1 MNDDNKKNDFYTE
14 ESDIVK
20 NSTKPAF
27 PPELNENE
35 IIGKAINL
43 VEQALIKIGAKLYE
57 EAIVLLRKAKGFYSQ
72 IDKKDEIEA
81 IRRRISEIYILKE
94 QSKDIDLEVTD
105 NENKEPEVELSDK
118 AIKVIR
124 EAKILIEIEEFDDA
138 LNKYDEAIDI
148 YKKTNDESSIAQ
160 IYELID
166 KCYDSKSEFLK
177 KPKLMV
183 PQKEDI
189 IENAAIQRKELEGQ
203 GKLNRILELERRKE
217 KEANFEN
224 KINRMVNYANKL
236 ERDYESEKKKAIRE
250 GNLLKSEAPYQ
261 QIIKIYHEIQKLLVE
276 RGWGESANQYNA
288 QIKFCEEKRAS
299 DQKLREIEL
308 QKVQKQEEYDAHL
321 KFKENGEQKVEAQK
335 VKAAQQKYQKD
346 LEDEFFQKQITEV
359 INNAQRAV
367 YEYEKERTKAIKEGA
382 LVFESVYPKLINVY
396 NQIIDKLKKRGWIE
410 QTKIYLDEITILNDM
425 QKNDERLREIE
436 AQKIMK
442 QREYE
447 QFIKV
452 NNNKIQPKINVDK
465 FETQIY
471 DMIDQALQKER
482 KYEIALRRGKIESP
496 PYGEIIDIYTR
507 VKDMLVKMGKTEEA
521 KIYDEQ
527 IDLARIKFQ
536 KSKDREE

>member
-1 MNDDNKKNDFYTE
+1 MNDDNKKNYFYTE

-35 IIGKAINL
+35 IIGKATNL
-43 VEQALIKIGAKLYE
+43 VEQALIKIGVKAYE

-94 QSKDIDLEVTD
+94 QSNDIDLEVID

-118 AIKVIR
+118 AIKAIR

-138 LNKYDEAIDI
+138 LNKYDEAIEI
-148 YKKTNDESSIAQ
+148 YKSTNNESKIAQ

-183 PQKEDI
+183 TQKEDI
-189 IENAAIQRKELEGQ
+189 IDTAAIQRKELEAQ
-203 GKLNRILELERRKE
+203 EKLKRIQELERKKE
-217 KEANFEN
+217 EETNFEN
-224 KINRMVNYANKL
+224 KINRMVNHANKL
-236 ERDYESEKKKAIRE
+236 ERDYESEKKKAIKD
-250 GNLLKSEAPYQ
+250 GNLLSSEAPYEH
-261 QIIKIYHEIQKLLVE
+261 IINIYNEIQKLLVD

-288 QIKFCEEKRAS
+288 QIKFCEEKRVN
-299 DQKLREIEL
+299 DQKLREIEI

-321 KFKENGEQKVEAQK
+321 KFKENGEQKVENHK
-335 VKAAQQKYQKD
+335 LKAAQQKYQKD
-346 LEDEFFQKQITEV
+346 LEDEFFQTQITEV
-359 INNAQRAV
+359 INNAERAA
-367 YEYEKERTKAIKEGA
+367 YEYEKKRTKAIKEGA
-382 LVFESVYPKLINVY
+382 LDFESIYPKLINVY
-396 NQIIDKLKKRGWIE
+396 NQIIDKLKKRGWVE
-410 QTKIYLDEITILNDM
+410 QTSIYSNEITILKNK

-442 QREYE
+442 QREYD

-452 NNNKIQPKINVDK
+452 NNHKVQPKINTDK

-471 DMIDQALQKER
+471 DLIDQALQKER
-482 KYEIALRRGKIESP
+482 KYEISLRRGKNESP
-496 PYGEIIDIYTR
+496 PYEEIIDIYTR
-507 VKDMLVKMGKTEEA
+507 VKDMIVKMGKPDEA

-527 IDLARIKFQ
+527 IDLARMKFQ
-536 KSKDREE
+536 KSKER

>member
-1 MNDDNKKNDFYTE
+1 MNDDNKKNYFYTE

-35 IIGKAINL
+35 IIGKATNL
-43 VEQALIKIGAKLYE
+43 VEQALIKIGVKAYE

-94 QSKDIDLEVTD
+94 QSNDIDLEVID

-118 AIKVIR
+118 AIKAIR

-138 LNKYDEAIDI
+138 LNKYDEAIEI
-148 YKKTNDESSIAQ
+148 YKSTNNESKIAQ

-183 PQKEDI
+183 TQKEDI
-189 IENAAIQRKELEGQ
+189 IDTAAIQRKELEAQ
-203 GKLNRILELERRKE
+203 EKLKRIQELERKKE
-217 KEANFEN
+217 EETNFEN
-224 KINRMVNYANKL
+224 KINRMVNHANKL
-236 ERDYESEKKKAIRE
+236 ERDYESEKKKAIKD
-250 GNLLKSEAPYQ
+250 GNLLSSEAPYET
-261 QIIKIYHEIQKLLVE
+261 IINIYHEIKKLLVD

-288 QIKFCEEKRAS
+288 QIKFCEEKRVN
-299 DQKLREIEL
+299 DQKLREIEI

-321 KFKENGEQKVEAQK
+321 KFKENGEQKVENHK
-335 VKAAQQKYQKD
+335 LKAAQQKYQKD
-346 LEDEFFQKQITEV
+346 LEDDFFQSQITEV
-359 INNAQRAV
+359 INNAERAA
-367 YEYEKERTKAIKEGA
+367 YEYEKKRTKAIKEGA
-382 LVFESVYPKLINVY
+382 LDFESIYPKLINVY
-396 NQIIDKLKKRGWIE
+396 NQIIDKLKKRGWVE
-410 QTKIYLDEITILNDM
+410 QTSIYSNEITILKNK

-442 QREYE
+442 QREYD

-452 NNNKIQPKINVDK
+452 NNHKVQPKINTDK

-471 DMIDQALQKER
+471 DLIDQALQKER
-482 KYEIALRRGKIESP
+482 KYEIALRRGKNESP
-496 PYGEIIDIYTR
+496 PYEEIIDIYTR
-507 VKDMLVKMGKTEEA
+507 VKDMLVKMGKPDEA

-527 IDLARIKFQ
+527 IDLARMKFQ
-536 KSKDREE
+536 KSKER

>member
-14 ESDIVK
+14 DSDIVK

-35 IIGKAINL
+35 IIGKATNL
-43 VEQALIKIGAKLYE
+43 VEQALIKIGAKIYE

-72 IDKKDEIEA
+72 IDKKEEIEA

-94 QSKDIDLEVTD
+94 QPREIDLEVTD

-118 AIKVIR
+118 AIKAIR

-138 LNKYDEAIDI
+138 LNKYDEAIVI
-148 YKKTNDESSIAQ
+148 YKRTNNESKIAQ

-177 KPKLMV
+177 KPKLMA

-189 IENAAIQRKELEGQ
+189 IENTAIQRKELEAQ
-203 GKLNRILELERRKE
+203 EKLKRIQELERKKE
-217 KEANFEN
+217 EETNFEN
-224 KINRMVNYANKL
+224 KINRMVNHADKL
-236 ERDYESEKKKAIRE
+236 ERDYKSEKNKAIKE
-250 GNLLKSEAPYQ
+250 GNLLESEAPYQ
-261 QIIKIYHEIQKLLVE
+261 QIIKIYHEIQKLLVD

-288 QIKFCEEKRAS
+288 QIKFCEEKRVN
-299 DQKLREIEL
+299 DQKLREIEI

-321 KFKENGEQKVEAQK
+321 KIKENGEQRAENHKL
-335 VKAAQQKYQKD
+335 KAAQQKYQKD
-346 LEDEFFQKQITEV
+346 LEDEFFQTQITEV
-359 INNAQRAV
+359 INNAERAA
-367 YEYEKERTKAIKEGA
+367 YEYEKKRTKAIKEGA
-382 LVFESVYPKLINVY
+382 LDFESIYPKLINVY
-396 NQIIDKLKKRGWIE
+396 NQIIDKLKKRGWVE
-410 QTKIYLDEITILNDM
+410 QTSIYSNEITILKDK
-425 QKNDERLREIE
+425 QKNDERLRETE

-442 QREYE
+442 QREYD

-452 NNNKIQPKINVDK
+452 NNHKVQPKINADK

-471 DMIDQALQKER
+471 DLIDQALQKER
-482 KYEIALRRGKIESP
+482 KYEIALRRGKNESP
-496 PYGEIIDIYTR
+496 PYEEIIDIYTR
-507 VKDMLVKMGKTEEA
+507 VKDMLVKMGKPEEA

-527 IDLARIKFQ
+527 IDLARMKFQ
-536 KSKDREE
+536 KSKDR